1 MKAHQMYP
9 QLTVRFY
16 GEARDV
22 CLHAWLLIRKNEF
35 NESNQS
41 LNPQACRYF
50 WMIWNCMRLRITA
63 KAIWTRWCASIK
75 SNLVPVYVC
84 VCFFG
89 VWLCGCMDA
98 WVEAAC
104 WCGSQF
110 LRREHSG
117 YPTPWRGGGVC
128 GTGAGRVPGSRG
140 LLHRRCVCVYLAFP
154 MLWGPNVP
162 TRIVMPVHFDLM
174 GTVFGPHKENSL
186 YIILYI

>member
-1 MKAHQMYP
+1 M
-9 QLTVRFY
+9 
-16 GEARDV
+16 
-22 CLHAWLLIRKNEF
+22 C
-35 NESNQS
+35 
-41 LNPQACRYF
+41 
-50 WMIWNCMRLRITA
+50 
-63 KAIWTRWCASIK
+63 
-75 SNLVPVYVC
+75 VC

-154 MLWGPNVP
+154 MLWGP
-162 TRIVMPVHFDLM
+162 TRTVIPVHFVVCECCKVSCSRQKKQVESIASRRRD
-174 GTVFGPHKENSL
+174 TVSRALSASAIWDGVKYGKIRSTKITRHPPYTPPPGQNSFA
-186 YIILYI
+186 